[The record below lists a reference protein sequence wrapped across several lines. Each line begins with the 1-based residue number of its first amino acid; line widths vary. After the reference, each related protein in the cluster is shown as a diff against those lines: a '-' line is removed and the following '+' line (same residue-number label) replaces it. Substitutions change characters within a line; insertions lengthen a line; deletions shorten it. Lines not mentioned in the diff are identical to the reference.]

1 MKAALYTLGC
11 KVNQYESQV
20 MAEAL
25 AAHGYTLV
33 EPNETADVYV
43 VNSCTVTSESDRKTR
58 QIVRRLKRQ
67 NPHAVL
73 VLTGCMPQAY
83 PADAAALPEADIVL
97 GNRSNARLIEAL
109 DDYFRDNARLILT
122 EAHQSGDAFAPCM
135 IHSFYGRTRAEI
147 KIEDGCNR
155 FCAYCAIPY
164 ARGRVRSKK
173 IGDIR
178 AEAAALGEAGYRE
191 IVLVG
196 INLSAYADGGADLC
210 DAVLAASESDGI
222 RRVRLGSLEPD
233 HLTDD
238 LLDRLTQC
246 EKLCPQFHISLQSG
260 CDSTLRRMNRH
271 YTADEYR
278 TLCRKLR
285 ARFADCTL
293 STDIMVGFPGETE
306 DDHMQSLIFAR
317 EIGFENAHIFPYS
330 PRSGTRA
337 ADMPDQV
344 PKAVKE
350 RRASEMA
357 AATDEV
363 RSAFLARQIGR
374 TVEVLLEENGCGH
387 TANYTPVRIDGA
399 CPQTGF
405 VRVRITGSDGV
416 QCIGTI
422 TE

>member
-25 AAHGYTLV
+25 AAAGYTIPDAS
-33 EPNETADVYV
+33 EKADVYI

-67 NPHAVL
+67 NPDAAV

-83 PADAAALPEADIVL
+83 PDAAAALPEADVVL
-97 GNRSNARLIEAL
+97 GNRSNDKLLEAL
-109 DDYFRDNARLILT
+109 NAFFARKERLLLT
-122 EAHQSGDAFAPCM
+122 EAHQNGDPFVPCA
-135 IHSFYGRTRAEI
+135 IRTFYGRTRAEI

-173 IGDIR
+173 LEDVR
-178 AEAAALGEAGYRE
+178 AEAAALGSAGYAE

-196 INLSAYADGGADLC
+196 INLSAYADGGHDLC
-210 DAVLAASESDGI
+210 DAVLAASESESV

-238 LLDRLTQC
+238 LINRLAQC
-246 EKLCPQFHISLQSG
+246 AKLCPQFHISLQSG

-278 TLCRKLR
+278 ALCKKLR
-285 ARFADCTL
+285 ERFPGCTL
-293 STDIMVGFPGETE
+293 STDVMVGFPGETE
-306 DDHMQSLIFAR
+306 EDHAASLAFAE
-317 EIGFENAHIFPYS
+317 EIGFEKAHVFPYS
-330 PRSGTRA
+330 PRTGTRA
-337 ADMPDQV
+337 ADMPDQI
-344 PKAVKE
+344 PNAVKE
-350 RRASEMA
+350 RRAADMIRA
-357 AATDEV
+357 MTAV
-363 RSAFLARQIGR
+363 RGAYLKSCVGKDMQ
-374 TVEVLLEENGCGH
+374 VLVEENGCGH
-387 TANYTPVRIDGA
+387 TANYTPVRILGG
-399 CPQTGF
+399 CPDSGF
-405 VRVRITGSDGV
+405 VTAHITGADEETCFGV
-416 QCIGTI
+416 AKR
-422 TE
+422 